1 MCAVASD
8 MAFKVALVIKNLAL
22 IFGLEAEFGM
32 IKFGLIFW

>member
-1 MCAVASD
+1 

>member
-8 MAFKVALVIKNLAL
+8 MAFKVALVIKNLAS